1 MEEQAIYSLI
11 SMMLSFIKPNE
22 KEEALFAVCD
32 LLVDEDIDLKE
43 IQQYA
48 EDEEEMWIVK
58 NIKKYI
64 SENFGDDEE
73 EEEW

>member
-1 MEEQAIYSLI
+1 MEAEAIYSLI
-11 SMMLSFIKPNE
+11 SLMLTFIRPNE

-32 LLVDEDIDLKE
+32 MLVDEDVDLKE

-64 SENFGDDEE
+64 SENFGDEE

>member
-1 MEEQAIYSLI
+1 MEAEAIYSLI
-11 SMMLSFIKPNE
+11 SLMLTFIKPNE

-32 LLVDEDIDLKE
+32 MLVDEDVDLKE

-64 SENFGDDEE
+64 SENFGDEE

>member
-1 MEEQAIYSLI
+1 METEAIYSLI
-11 SMMLSFIKPNE
+11 KLMLEYIKQNDR
-22 KEEALFAVCD
+22 EEALFAALD
-32 LLVDEDIDLKE
+32 MMVDEDVDLKE

-58 NIKKYI
+58 CIKKYI
-64 SENFGDDEE
+64 KENYGDEE

>member
-1 MEEQAIYSLI
+1 MDEQAIYSLI
-11 SMMLSFIKPNE
+11 SMLMSFIKPNE
-22 KEEALFAVCD
+22 KEEALFSVCD
-32 LLVDEDIDLKE
+32 LLVDEDVDLKE
-43 IQQYA
+43 IQKYA

-64 SENFGDDEE
+64 SENFGDEEE